1 MKERRLGNAAV
12 HPPSHIRF
20 WLTAG
25 LGLLVDLLSKWYAWE
40 KLAAVPGQT
49 REVIPGILDWKLVY
63 NPGIAF
69 GIELGWLVILSAV
82 LVGIVL
88 VVWLFLASD
97 KRAVYYHIGLGM
109 ILAGALGNL
118 VDRLREPRQVR
129 DFIDFSFWPT
139 FNVADALLCVGVGLV
154 GLWILRGHRGGASEE
169 KG

>member
-1 MKERRLGNAAV
+1 MKERRLGKAAG

-20 WLTAG
+20 WLAAG
-25 LGLLVDLLSKWYAWE
+25 LGLLADLLSKWYAC
-40 KLAAVPGQT
+40 KNLVLGQP
-49 REVIPGILDWKLVY
+49 REVIPGFLALKLVY

-97 KRAVYYHIGLGM
+97 KGAVYYHIGLGM

>member
-1 MKERRLGNAAV
+1 M
-12 HPPSHIRF
+12 
-20 WLTAG
+20 AG
-25 LGLLVDLLSKWYAWE
+25 LGAAADLLSKWYACKTLVE
-40 KLAAVPGQT
+40 GQP
-49 REVIPGILDWKLVY
+49 REVIPGILDWTLGY

-69 GIELGWLVILSAV
+69 GIELGWWVILPAV
-82 LVGIVL
+82 LLGVVL
-88 VVWLFLASD
+88 VVWLFLTSD
-97 KRAVYYHIGLGM
+97 RGAVYYHIGLGL

-118 VDRLREPRQVR
+118 VDRLSRRGEVR